1 MLTSFMMEEVGGG
14 KNRPKK
20 RYVIVER
27 PLVLPFKLYILGGPR
42 DSGYL

>member
-1 MLTSFMMEEVGGG
+1 MDTLRSVVKVTLKSVTKGGRGGG

-27 PLVLPFKLYILGGPR
+27 PVGEN
-42 DSGYL
+42 SN